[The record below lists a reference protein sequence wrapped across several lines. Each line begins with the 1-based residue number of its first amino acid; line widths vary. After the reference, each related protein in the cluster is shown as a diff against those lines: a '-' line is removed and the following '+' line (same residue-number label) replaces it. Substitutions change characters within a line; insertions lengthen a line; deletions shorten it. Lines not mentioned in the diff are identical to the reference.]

1 MKALMLGLVTGFDN
15 LAVSSSFGTIG
26 LSSRDRMKLVASF
39 AFFEALMTV
48 LGFVIVSQTV
58 LRSAEWLGPVCLLIS
73 GILIA
78 LRIRTRSVVK
88 HDRRLTSSV
97 LLIWIPLALSLDN
110 LAAGAGIGAFDSFGI
125 FSAVVSGCVAATLSA
140 GGLLL
145 GSLASKRFRLNPHLA
160 CATCLIVLGMVGL
173 FTEI

>member
-26 LSSRDRMKLVASF
+26 LSSRDRMKLIASF

-48 LGFVIVSQTV
+48 LGFFIVSQTV
-58 LRSAEWLGPVCLLIS
+58 LQSAEWLGPVCLLIS
-73 GILIA
+73 GVLVA
-78 LRIRTRSVVK
+78 WRVRTRRVVK
-88 HDRRLTSSV
+88 HDRPLTSSV
-97 LLIWIPLALSLDN
+97 LLIWIPLVLSLDN
-110 LAAGAGIGAFDSFGI
+110 LAAGASVGAFDAIGF
-125 FSAVVSGCVAATLSA
+125 FSAAISGCVAATVSA

-160 CATCLIVLGMVGL
+160 CATCLIVLGTVGL